1 MTEEDIDLK
10 KYIRT
15 VQGFPTSGIDYKDVM
30 PLFADAK
37 AFSKSIDQIAK
48 YYEKEEINYV
58 AGIEARGF
66 LIASALSIQLGAG
79 LLAIRKTGKLPG
91 PVIGKEYELEY
102 GSDRLELQENSFPQ
116 NSSVLI
122 VDDVL
127 ASGGTAN
134 CAASLVNLAGGKI
147 SGFAFLISLDFLE
160 GRKRIS
166 GYREITLL
174 RYE

>member
-79 LLAIRKTGKLPG
+79 LSFQWYYL
-91 PVIGKEYELEY
+91 LEVCFVCKNY
-102 GSDRLELQENSFPQ
+102 
-116 NSSVLI
+116 V
-122 VDDVL
+122 
-127 ASGGTAN
+127 
-134 CAASLVNLAGGKI
+134 SLWL
-147 SGFAFLISLDFLE
+147 
-160 GRKRIS
+160 
-166 GYREITLL
+166 
-174 RYE
+174 